1 MKSINSTSSYVKS
14 LTMEA
19 KQADVKLIKLS
30 LKLTKA
36 RITLMRIEKDYVDF
50 SNDVEKLY
58 DRLYNAKT
66 ALVDRTNEF
75 EEDYDNSKSKTRKS
89 KASKSKAS
97 KSKDRKS
104 KDRKSRVCDVD

>member
-1 MKSINSTSSYVKS
+1 MNNINSTSGYVKS
-14 LTMEA
+14 LTIEA
-19 KQADVKLIKLS
+19 KQADVKLIKL
-30 LKLTKA
+30 LQKLTKA
-36 RITLMRIEKDYVDF
+36 RIKLMHIEKDYVAF
-50 SNDVEKLY
+50 SNDVETLY

-104 KDRKSRVCDVD
+104 RVCDVD

>member
-1 MKSINSTSSYVKS
+1 MNNINSTSGRVKT
-14 LTMEA
+14 LIMEA
-19 KQADVKLIKLS
+19 KQADAELIKL
-30 LKLTKA
+30 LQKLTKA
-36 RITLMRIEKDYVDF
+36 RITLMHIEKDYVAF
-50 SNDVEKLY
+50 SNDVETLY

-89 KASKSKAS
+89 KASKSKAN
-97 KSKDRKS
+97 KSKASKS